1 MPISERR
8 AFFNIM
14 RGNRSSDERCYVNYQ
29 NTGNIEIPKD
39 KLSFIPRIKTRSRME
54 AAPVANRR
62 ISKVIEVGREESF
75 R

>member
-14 RGNRSSDERCYVNYQ
+14 RGNRSSDERCYVN
-29 NTGNIEIPKD
+29 TGNTKIPKD
-39 KLSFIPRIKTRSRME
+39 KLSFIPRIKTRTRME
-54 AAPVANRR
+54 GAPVANRR

>member
-8 AFFNIM
+8 GFFNIM
-14 RGNRSSDERCYVNYQ
+14 RGNRSSDERCYVNYRKYRKYR
-29 NTGNIEIPKD
+29 NTKN
-39 KLSFIPRIKTRSRME
+39 KLSFNPRIRIKIRME
-54 AAPVANRR
+54 GAPVANRR

>member
-1 MPISERR
+1 
-8 AFFNIM
+8 M
-14 RGNRSSDERCYVNYQ
+14 RGNRSSDERCYVNYRKYRKYQ
-29 NTGNIEIPKD
+29 NTKN
-39 KLSFIPRIKTRSRME
+39 KLSFIPRIRIKIRME